1 MKYVVLI
8 GDGMADEPLEE
19 LGNMTVLQKANTS
32 NMDYLARYGRAGLAQ
47 TVPEGMHPG
56 SDVANM
62 SIVGYD
68 PKKYYTGRSPLE
80 AASMGVEL
88 EKDDVAFRCNLITI
102 KDELIADYS
111 SGHITNEEAKE
122 LIESIDAE
130 LGDDKVRFYPGISY
144 RHLMVGKKG
153 LGANTE
159 CVPPHDVIDESR
171 FEHMPKGE
179 DSELICELTE
189 KSMEILKDHPVNL
202 KRIEEGKNPGNSIW
216 LWGQGY
222 APAFTPFGEL
232 YGLKGAIISA
242 VDLVKG
248 IGIYAGLDVIE
259 VPGATGY
266 LDTNY
271 LGKAEYAI
279 DALKDHDFV
288 FVHVEAPD
296 EAGHMGNMNAKIQ
309 AIEDFDEKVVGTVL
323 KAAKEMDE
331 DVTIMVLPDHPTPIV
346 LRTHTSNPIP
356 VAIYCTSEKASDDAD
371 AFNEESVKKGTLG
384 TVYAADLVRKLIDG
398 EWAQ

>member
-19 LGNMTVLQKANTS
+19 LGGMTVLQKANTS
-32 NMDYLARYGRAGLAQ
+32 NMDFIVMNGRAGLAQ
-47 TVPEGMHPG
+47 TVPEGFPPG

-68 PKKYYTGRSPLE
+68 PKKYYSGRAPLE

-102 KDELIADYS
+102 QNDLIVDYS

-122 LIESIDAE
+122 LIESIDSA
-130 LGDDKVRFYPGISY
+130 LGDDKVSFYPGISY
-144 RHLMVGKKG
+144 RHLMVAKKG

-159 CVPPHDVIDESR
+159 CVPPHDVIDENR
-171 FEHMPKGE
+171 HEHMPKGE
-179 DSELICELTE
+179 NSEIISDLIER
-189 KSMEILKDHPVNL
+189 SMQILETQPVN
-202 KRIEEGKNPGNSIW
+202 KSRIAEGKNPGNSIW
-216 LWGQGY
+216 LWGQGF
-222 APAFTPFGEL
+222 APAFTPFNEL
-232 YGLKGAIISA
+232 YGLNGAIISA

-271 LGKAEYAI
+271 IGKAEYAI
-279 DALKDHDFV
+279 EALKDHDFV

-296 EAGHMGNMNAKIQ
+296 EAGHMGNMEAKIQ

-323 KAAKEMDE
+323 KAAIEMEE
-331 DVTIMVLPDHPTPIV
+331 DVTIMVMPDHPTPV
-346 LRTHTSNPIP
+346 ALRTHTSVPIP
-356 VAIYCTSEKASDDAD
+356 VGIYRTSEKAPDNAD
-371 AFNEESVKKGTLG
+371 AFDEESVKKGSLG
-384 TVYAADLVRKLIDG
+384 TVYAADLVGMLIDMS
-398 EWAQ
+398 